1 MTWLYK
7 SLIETAKGF
16 LDAPAIDSVASGQ
29 VSYKSLFSNASSLSA
44 QLGSAKKIGILCT
57 RSAEAYL
64 GVLACYLNGRVFVPL
79 NPTYPD
85 ERLRNI
91 VSAADLD
98 LVLHHSANES
108 TLRILGVPNKLITFI
123 ASSAV
128 DRHWD
133 SNMLTSPA
141 PTATA
146 YQMFTSGS
154 TGEPK
159 GVPITHKSLSHYIE
173 EITTHI
179 DFPTKARYSQLFD
192 LSFDLSIHDIFVT
205 LSRGGTIVPASDI
218 QLLIPGSYIEKQ
230 RIDVWFSV
238 PTLSVAATKPASGKM
253 NKHKLQLALFCGEA
267 LPMDYV
273 QNFRSLM
280 GKDAPIYNL
289 YGPTEATIAF
299 TSHKL
304 SPSDNIFTTA
314 PIGSSFGKNTLGL
327 LTEHGPTTEPADGD
341 EGELLLSGPQLFHGY
356 EPHRDTDC
364 FIYYG
369 NLRFY
374 RSGDTVRIK
383 DDVFHF
389 IGRIGSQVKIRGFRI
404 ELGEIE
410 AVFRK
415 IYKLQNVAAVVVG
428 LGNQSRICLAYESN
442 IEITDLHDASKFLPK
457 HMMPQSLIKLA
468 ALPQNTNGKL
478 DRKALEAMSW
488 PDQP

>member
-1 MTWLYK
+1 MTWLYR
-7 SLIETAKGF
+7 SLIEAATEY
-16 LDAPAIDSVASGQ
+16 LDEPAIDSVQSGQ
-29 VSYKSLFSNASSLSA
+29 VSYKSLFSNALSLND

-79 NPTYPD
+79 NPAYPT
-85 ERLRNI
+85 ERLRSI
-91 VSAADLD
+91 VSAADVD
-98 LVLHHSANES
+98 LVLHQNANES
-108 TLRILGVPNKLITFI
+108 TLSALGVPDQPITFMPPSE
-123 ASSAV
+123 ADCQWNSS
-128 DRHWD
+128 
-133 SNMLTSPA
+133 MLKSPA

-154 TGEPK
+154 TGAPK
-159 GVPITHKSLSHYIE
+159 GVPITHHSLSHYIE
-173 EITTHI
+173 EVTNHI
-179 DFPTKARYSQLFD
+179 DFPTGARYSQLFD

-205 LSRGGTIVPASDI
+205 LSRGGTIVPASDT
-218 QLLIPGSYIEKQ
+218 QLLIPGSYINKQ

-238 PTLSVAATKPASGKM
+238 PTLSVAAAKPASGKPI
-253 NKHKLQLALFCGEA
+253 KHKLQLALFCGEA

-280 GKDAPIYNL
+280 DKDAPIYNL

-304 SPSDNIFTTA
+304 SSSDNRFSTA
-314 PIGSSFGKNTLGL
+314 PIGSSFGENTLGL
-327 LTEHGPTTEPADGD
+327 LTEHGPTTAPAEGD
-341 EGELLLSGPQLFHGY
+341 EGELLLSGPQIFHGY

-364 FIYYG
+364 FIYHES
-369 NLRFY
+369 LRFY
-374 RSGDTVRIK
+374 RSGDTVRVN

-389 IGRIGSQVKIRGFRI
+389 IGRIGSQVKIRGYRI

-415 IYKLQNVAAVVVG
+415 TYKLQNVAAVVVG
-428 LGNQSRICLAYESN
+428 LGNQSRICLAYEGDV
-442 IEITDLHDASKFLPK
+442 EITDTHDASNILPK
-457 HMMPQSLIKLA
+457 HMMPQSLVKLT
-468 ALPQNTNGKL
+468 ALPQNNNGKI
-478 DRKALEAMSW
+478 DRKALGAITW